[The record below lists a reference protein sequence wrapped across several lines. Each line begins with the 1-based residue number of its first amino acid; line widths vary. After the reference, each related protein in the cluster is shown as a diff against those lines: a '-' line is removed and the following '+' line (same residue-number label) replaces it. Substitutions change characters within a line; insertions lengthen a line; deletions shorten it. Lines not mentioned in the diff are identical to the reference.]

1 MTPELHGRVRTV
13 FDEALDRPEADRLPF
28 VQSACSDDAEV
39 FQAVVRLLEAH
50 RSSPSFLEDDS
61 RTTGRIGRYVV
72 TGELGRGAMGVV
84 YEAVDPLIGRK
95 VAVKVIHLQAFADAG
110 RAQFLRDRLS
120 REARAAG
127 ALSHPGIVTVFD
139 VGHEGDLAFI
149 AMECVDGPSLL
160 QLLGSGPNLPYN
172 EALEILRQAAAAL
185 DYAHRNGV
193 VHRDI
198 KPANVMLDKGVAVKV
213 ADFGIAKIASMER
226 QTLTT
231 LAMGTPSYMSP
242 EQVESLPSDG
252 RSDQFSLAVVA
263 YELLT
268 GRRPFEA
275 DSLPAL
281 AHMIVYAERPS
292 ARAVNPSLPVAVDVV
307 FRRSLARIPSERYPI
322 CTEFVMALEKAAK
335 RETIQPNVQEPTAT
349 PRLAPVSLSAAS
361 GNRGW
366 RSIGY
371 LLGGGA
377 TLLALLVGAVSYK
390 AWAPDRLLPLAAAP
404 TVRKFLV
411 KPQSIPAGSTAILQW
426 DVTGATEV
434 VLDQG
439 IGKVGAAGTFE
450 VSPSKAITY
459 VLTAIGPGGKKESAW
474 ASVKVTHPPNDEKG
488 ARIDGVDKRRRQL
501 CADGE
506 AKWRALQ
513 AKQAIMLFRQAA
525 TLGDLQCMDELGM
538 IYTDDDD
545 AEAFKWFHKAAE
557 AGNPS
562 GMLHLGVMYYLGQG
576 TTLNYGS
583 AAYWYRYAADLGNAD
598 AMYNLG
604 KMYENGEGRPK
615 DATLARALYVEA
627 DGLGNAEAKDSLK
640 RLNANN
646 K

>member
-1 MTPELHGRVRTV
+1 MTPELHGRVRTL

-110 RAQFLRDRLS
+110 KAQFLRDRLS

-160 QLLGSGPNLPYN
+160 QLLGPGQSLPYA
-172 EALEILRQAAAAL
+172 EALEILRQAGAAL

-292 ARAVNPSLPVAVDVV
+292 ARNVNPSLPAAVDVV
-307 FRRSLARIPSERYPI
+307 FRRSLARTPSDRYPT
-322 CTEFVMALEKAAK
+322 CTEFVIALEKAAK
-335 RETIQPNVQEPTAT
+335 GEVLQPNVQELTAK
-349 PRLAPVSLSAAS
+349 PRLTPVSLSAAS
-361 GNRGW
+361 GKYRGW

-371 LLGGGA
+371 LAGGGA
-377 TLLALLVGAVSYK
+377 TLLALLLGAVSYK
-390 AWAPDRLLPLAAAP
+390 AWWPNRPLPQAAAP
-404 TVRKFLV
+404 MVNQFLV
-411 KPQSIPAGSTAILQW
+411 MPQSIASGSTAILQW

-450 VSPSKAITY
+450 VSPPKAMTY
-459 VLTAIGPGGKKESAW
+459 VLTATGPGGKKESAS
-474 ASVKVTHPPNDEKG
+474 AFVKVTPPTNDEKM
-488 ARIDGVDKRRRQL
+488 ARADRRGRQL
-501 CADGE
+501 CADAE
-506 AKWRALQ
+506 AKWHALQ
-513 AKQAIMLFRQAA
+513 SKQAIMLFRQAA
-525 TLGDLQCMDELGM
+525 TMGNPQCMDELGE
-538 IYTDDDD
+538 IYMDDED
-545 AEAFKWFHKAAE
+545 AEAFKWFRKAAE

-562 GMLHLGVMYYLGQG
+562 GMLHVGAMYYLGKG
-576 TTLNYGS
+576 ASLDYGS
-583 AAYWYRYAADLGNAD
+583 AAYWYREADKLGNTD
-598 AMYNLG
+598 AAYNLG
-604 KMYENGEGRPK
+604 TMYENGQGVAIDLKR
-615 DATLARALYVEA
+615 AAALYIKA
-627 DGLGNAEAKDSLK
+627 AAQGNAEAKDNLK
-640 RLNANN
+640 RLNGNN